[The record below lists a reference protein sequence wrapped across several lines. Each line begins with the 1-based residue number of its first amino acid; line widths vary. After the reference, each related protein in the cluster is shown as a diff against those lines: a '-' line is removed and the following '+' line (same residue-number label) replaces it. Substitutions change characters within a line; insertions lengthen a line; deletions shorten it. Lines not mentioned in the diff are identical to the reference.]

1 MTNREVGEMIRTRRN
16 SRGMTQAQ
24 LAAAIGVSESAVGM
38 YESGRRRPKDAVVEA
53 LADVF
58 NVPKWAI
65 LYREDEVGPIGSL
78 PSNVRPISSLH
89 TQRVPMIGEVA
100 AGQPVY
106 APEDCEVYV
115 DSPVKCDAAITI
127 RGDSMIPAY
136 QDGDVV
142 YIRCRP
148 DVDDGQVAVV
158 FLDDEATIKHVYHE
172 KDGLLLLSD
181 NPKYAPIRATVED
194 YPNLRVFGVPVG
206 FTRMYREDPLGM
218 IHKGFPAKE

>member
-1 MTNREVGEMIRTRRN
+1 MSTFSDTMRRLRTERN
-16 SRGMTQAQ
+16 MTQEEFADLLGTNKQ
-24 LAAAIGVSESAVGM
+24 NISR
-38 YESGRRRPKDAVVEA
+38 YESGAVSPKISTAASIASKLGISLSE
-53 LADVF
+53 L
-58 NVPKWAI
+58 NGG
-65 LYREDEVGPIGSL
+65 DEVDDGNKL

-158 FLDDEATIKHVYHE
+158 FLDDEAAIKHVYHE